1 MNVSSDRTGREL
13 AGDAALHPTAGSVV
27 EVLTGE
33 VLVFVE
39 LASGRR
45 LPVMTRK
52 RGEIVVGCGTTATG
66 ARLLLTGQV
75 ETTIRESTV
84 DEVMDA
90 EARPFDEWVH
100 ALGEAARN
108 GSWATKVV
116 APELEGFLR
125 LAPGEAVVPSVA
137 AVPPTDR
144 SILGWLKVTSGEA
157 RFCGRRTARVG
168 ERDVAVPI
176 TRGGWLTSGLR
187 CQIALAQAPLD
198 VDGWIRALDLIGSL
212 TLEAVGEREAAAD
225 DEGLARRSVAEE
237 VSTAQTM
244 AGVDLLVGAAVGTMP
259 RPRILLGERS
269 TLLAAAFTTIENAGY
284 DLDESARERAQ
295 SQVSNGREPF
305 AAAAAAGGVR
315 ARAVDLAPQWWRQEG
330 PPLVAA
336 ARDGHFYCL
345 NWTGQAWAVSDPR
358 DPGVKFADASEIRE
372 RLNGRAWEF
381 LPVLAPVPLQ
391 LADLRR
397 LALKRSGRDVFVVG
411 LLSIGL
417 ALLSFFTPFILGK
430 VAGAVNLV
438 DTRVVVT
445 ALIVLTILLLVSVS
459 WRYVRSVALVRIRTR
474 GTTLAGGATWDRM
487 MRLRTNWHSQHSLGD
502 RMTQST
508 AVATSSTMVPNYV
521 LVDVLDA
528 VTVVG
533 GLAAVATTNTALLAA
548 VTLMLVIQLAVNIW
562 LTRESAR
569 RTATRVSA
577 SADSQGRLLEIL
589 RAVDQLK
596 VYGAE
601 SRAFRRWAIP
611 QARLTRTD
619 LAVRRIA
626 TVQALAIRAWPV
638 LGLIVLVGVSGLSNA
653 SFGEFVTAQAAL
665 AIAGTALG
673 ATALSTSALMSGRAV
688 LSTLKPV
695 LAATPE
701 GDAQGVELGL
711 LNGDVALHDVTFR
724 YEPGGKAVLDGISFT
739 VSAGEQVAI
748 VGPSGCGKTT
758 LVRMLLGLE
767 DPESGVLTVDGRDVS
782 VLDRPSFRRQVGC
795 VMQSS
800 ALMPGSIAYNVDM
813 GRGLTSADI
822 WRALEWAAVAD
833 EVHAM
838 SQGLDTI
845 VVDGSGAVSGGQ
857 RQRILLARALAGNP
871 RMLILDEATSAQ
883 DNVTQA
889 LVNDHMENLRVTR
902 IVIAHRLTTIAGA
915 DRILVMDKG
924 KVVQQGTFEELAA
937 QPGHF
942 AELIH
947 RQAV

>member
-1 MNVSSDRTGREL
+1 MNASPGLPGREL
-13 AGDAALHPTAGSVV
+13 AGDAALYPTAGSVV

-33 VLVFVE
+33 LLVFVE
-39 LASGRR
+39 LAAGKRWP
-45 LPVMTRK
+45 LMTRK
-52 RGEIVVGCGTTATG
+52 CGEIVVGCNTTATG
-66 ARLLLTGQV
+66 ARLLLTGQI

-84 DEVMDA
+84 DEVMEPA
-90 EARPFDEWVH
+90 AQPFDEWVH
-100 ALGEAARN
+100 ALGEAARK

-116 APELEGFLR
+116 APELEGSLR

-137 AVPPTDR
+137 AVPPTNR

-157 RFCGRRTARVG
+157 RFCGRRAARVG

-187 CQIALAQAPLD
+187 CQITRAQQPED
-198 VDGWIRALDLIGSL
+198 VDGWIAALDLIGSL
-212 TLEAVGEREAAAD
+212 TLEAVGERAAASD
-225 DEGLARRSVAEE
+225 DKDQARRSVAEE
-237 VSTAQTM
+237 VSIAQTM
-244 AGVDLLVGAAVGTMP
+244 EGVDLLVGAAVGTIPLP
-259 RPRILLGERS
+259 RTLPDDRS
-269 TLLAAAFTTIENAGY
+269 TALAAAFATIESAGY
-284 DLDESARERAQ
+284 HLDESARERAQ
-295 SQVSNGREPF
+295 SQVSTGREPF

-315 ARAVDLAPQWWRQEG
+315 ARAVDLSPQWWRQEG

-336 ARDGHFYCL
+336 ARDGHFFCL
-345 NWTGQAWAVSDPR
+345 NWTGRTWTINDPR
-358 DPGVKFADASEIRE
+358 DPGVKFADPSEIRE
-372 RLNGRAWEF
+372 QLTGQAWEF
-381 LPVLAPVPLQ
+381 VPVLAPVPLR
-391 LADLRR
+391 LVDLRR

-417 ALLSFFTPFILGK
+417 ALLAFFTPFILGK
-430 VAGAVNLV
+430 VAGAVNV
-438 DTRVVVT
+438 IDTRAVVT
-445 ALIVLTILLLVSVS
+445 ALIVLTLLLLVSVS

-474 GTTLAGGATWDRM
+474 GTTLAGGATWDRL
-487 MRLRTNWHSQHSLGD
+487 MRLRTNWHSRYSLGD

-508 AVATSSTMVPNYV
+508 AIATSSTMVPNYV

-528 VTVVG
+528 VTVIG
-533 GLAAVATTNTALLAA
+533 GLAAVATTNSALLAA
-548 VTLMLVIQLAVNIW
+548 VTLMLVIQLAVNVW
-562 LTRESAR
+562 LTRETAR
-569 RTATRVSA
+569 RMATRVSA

-626 TVQALAIRAWPV
+626 VVQALAIHAWPV

-673 ATALSTSALMSGRAV
+673 ATALSTSSLMSGRAV

-695 LAATPE
+695 LSAIPE
-701 GDAQGVELGL
+701 GDSRGVELGL
-711 LNGDVALHDVTFR
+711 LNGDLALHDVTFR
-724 YEPGGKAVLDGISFT
+724 YAPGAKAVLDGISFK

-748 VGPSGCGKTT
+748 VGASGCGKTT

-767 DPESGVLTVDGRDVS
+767 DPESGVLTVDGRDVA

-795 VMQSS
+795 VMQFS

-822 WRALEWAAVAD
+822 WRALEWASVAD

-838 SQGLDTI
+838 STGLDTL

-889 LVNDHMENLRVTR
+889 LINNHMENLRVTR

-915 DRILVMDKG
+915 DRILVMDEG
-924 KVVQQGTFEELAA
+924 KVVQQGTYEELIAL
-937 QPGHF
+937 PGHF
-942 AELIH
+942 AELVR
-947 RQAV
+947 RQLV

>member
-1 MNVSSDRTGREL
+1 MNVVPDRPGREL
-13 AGDAALHPTAGSVV
+13 AGDAVLYPTAGSVV

-33 VLVFVE
+33 LLVFVE
-39 LASGRR
+39 LTTGRR
-45 LPVMTRK
+45 LPLMTRK
-52 RGEIVVGCGTTATG
+52 RGEIAVGCQPTATG
-66 ARLLLTGQV
+66 ARLLVTGQV

-84 DEVMDA
+84 DEVMDD

-100 ALGEAARN
+100 ALGEAARK

-116 APELEGFLR
+116 APELEGSLR
-125 LAPGEAVVPSVA
+125 LAPGEAVVPSVN
-137 AVPPTDR
+137 AVPPTDQ

-157 RFCGRRTARVG
+157 RFCGRRAARVG

-187 CQIALAQAPLD
+187 CQIARAQQPED
-198 VDGWIRALDLIGSL
+198 VGGWIAGLDLIGSL
-212 TLEAVGEREAAAD
+212 TLEAACEREAAED
-225 DEGLARRSVAEE
+225 DEAQARRSVAEDA
-237 VSTAQTM
+237 SIAQTM
-244 AGVDLLVGAAVGTMP
+244 EGVDLLVGAAVGTIS
-259 RPRILLGERS
+259 RSRTLSDERS
-269 TLLAAAFTTIENAGY
+269 TALAAAFATIENAGY
-284 DLDESARERAQ
+284 PLDEHARERAH
-295 SQVSNGREPF
+295 SQVSTGREPF

-315 ARAVDLAPQWWRQEG
+315 ARAVDLGPQWWKQEG

-345 NWTGQAWAVSDPR
+345 KWTGRTWTISDPR
-358 DPGVKFADASEIRE
+358 DPGAKFADARE
-372 RLNGRAWEF
+372 LREELIGRAWEF
-381 LPVLAPVPLQ
+381 VPVLAPVALR
-391 LADLRR
+391 LGDLRR
-397 LALKRSGRDVFVVG
+397 LALKRSGRDVFVIG

-417 ALLSFFTPFILGK
+417 ALLAFFTPFILGK
-430 VAGAVNLV
+430 VAGAVNLI
-438 DTRVVVT
+438 DTRAIVT
-445 ALIVLTILLLVSVS
+445 ALIVLTLLLLVSVG

-474 GTTLAGGATWDRM
+474 GTALAGGATWDRL
-487 MRLRTNWHSQHSLGD
+487 MRLRTTWHNTHPLGD

-508 AVATSSTMVPNYV
+508 AVATASTMVPNYV
-521 LVDVLDA
+521 LVNVLDA
-528 VTVVG
+528 VTVLG
-533 GLAAVATTNTALLAA
+533 GLAAVATTSAALLAA
-548 VTLMLVIQLAVNIW
+548 VTLMLVIQLAVNVW

-577 SADSQGRLLEIL
+577 SADSQGRLLETL

-626 TVQALAIRAWPV
+626 MVQALAISAWPV
-638 LGLIVLVGVSGLSNA
+638 LGLIVLVGVSSLSNA
-653 SFGEFVTAQAAL
+653 SFGEFVTAQTAL
-665 AIAGTALG
+665 AISGTALA
-673 ATALSTSALMSGRAV
+673 ATALSASSLMNGRAV
-688 LSTLKPV
+688 LNTLKPV
-695 LAATPE
+695 LAAIPE
-701 GDAQGVELGL
+701 GDSQGVELGL
-711 LNGDVALHDVTFR
+711 LNGDVALHDLTFR
-724 YEPGGKAVLDGISFT
+724 YAPGAKAVLDGVSFT

-767 DPESGVLTVDGRDVS
+767 DPESGVLTIDGRDVA
-782 VLDRPSFRRQVGC
+782 VLNRPSFRRQVGC
-795 VMQSS
+795 VLQSS

-813 GRGLTSADI
+813 GRSLTNADI
-822 WRALEWAAVAD
+822 WRALEWASVAD

-838 SQGLDTI
+838 NMGLDTI

-889 LVNDHMENLRVTR
+889 SINDHMEKLRVTR
-902 IVIAHRLTTIAGA
+902 IVIAHRLTTIEGA
-915 DRILVMDKG
+915 DRILVMDEG
-924 KVVQQGTFEELAA
+924 RVVQQGTYEELAA

-942 AELIH
+942 ADLIR
-947 RQAV
+947 RQIV